1 MSKITVNAVLT
12 VLRLVITLVT
22 KCIRMV
28 YTIMDLVDDGCL
40 NSSSVRPDWMIA
52 LTSALE
58 VFRSL
63 STDLSKVE
71 EQVYVES

>member
-12 VLRLVITLVT
+12 VLKLVISLVT
-22 KCIRMV
+22 KCIRLV
-28 YTIMDLVDDGCL
+28 YSIVDLVDDGCI
-40 NSSSVRPDWMIA
+40 NASVTRPDWVLA